1 VFEHLRGLVVEDDA
15 HSLIAITDIFNA
27 LGIQYKRNTT
37 GTQVLRQLQTMHPK
51 PDFILISLDLTEG
64 DPLAICQTIHHDP
77 LLARIPMI
85 VMGSAPSL
93 SRQPQVKAMGCAG
106 FLLKPL
112 PRRQFGVLL
121 ARILAGEAIWQ
132 EVV

>member
-1 VFEHLRGLVVEDDA
+1 
-15 HSLIAITDIFNA
+15 
-27 LGIQYKRNTT
+27 
-37 GTQVLRQLQTMHPK
+37 
-51 PDFILISLDLTEG
+51 
-64 DPLAICQTIHHDP
+64 
-77 LLARIPMI
+77 
-85 VMGSAPSL
+85 
-93 SRQPQVKAMGCAG
+93 MGCAG